1 MEKIKEIFKKFRE
14 QIMYIIFGVLTTI
27 VNYVVY
33 LALTKMMN
41 VDYMI
46 STVISQ
52 IVAMIFAYITNK
64 IYVFEAKNDSFKG
77 LIKEMVSFFSVR
89 IVSLFLDMGFMK
101 LFVDIM
107 HLNDAIMKLVSNVL
121 IIVANY
127 IFSKLFIFK
136 KNKKEE
142 NIKENKKI
150 KKNKK

>member
-33 LALTKMMN
+33 LVLTKMMN
-41 VDYMI
+41 IDYMI

-52 IVAMIFAYITNK
+52 IFAMIFAYITNK

-136 KNKKEE
+136 KNDKKEE
-142 NIKENKKI
+142 
-150 KKNKK
+150 

>member
-1 MEKIKEIFKKFRE
+1 MEKINEIFKKFRE
-14 QIMYIIFGVLTTI
+14 QIMYIIVWVLTTI

-142 NIKENKKI
+142 NIKENKK
-150 KKNKK
+150 

>member
-142 NIKENKKI
+142 NIKENKK
-150 KKNKK
+150 

>member
-33 LALTKMMN
+33 LVLTKMMN
-41 VDYMI
+41 IDYMI

-52 IVAMIFAYITNK
+52 IFAMIFAYITNK
-64 IYVFEAKNDSFKG
+64 IYVFEAKNNSFKG

-107 HLNDAIMKLVSNVL
+107 HLNDAIMKLVSNAL
-121 IIVANY
+121 IIIANY

-136 KNKKEE
+136 KNDKKEE
-142 NIKENKKI
+142 
-150 KKNKK
+150 

>member
-64 IYVFEAKNDSFKG
+64 IYVFEAK
-77 LIKEMVSFFSVR
+77 M
-89 IVSLFLDMGFMK
+89 IVLKD
-101 LFVDIM
+101 
-107 HLNDAIMKLVSNVL
+107 
-121 IIVANY
+121 
-127 IFSKLFIFK
+127 
-136 KNKKEE
+136 
-142 NIKENKKI
+142 
-150 KKNKK
+150 